1 MFPSNVRVEDQD
13 NNVLFGTKPDS
24 NSFDIKTE
32 IEALKNEDF
41 IRPDPFYVNP
51 IAFESPNNF
60 NLGKAANVAF
70 SGFNRLFGKD
80 GSLTPGGITKTVAEN
95 KINKFLNSD
104 FKIDVDL
111 SEENIAASNAFKDAF
126 QKYYTDDAE
135 DIRSE
140 DVGVYDFLKSRGVD
154 FDFKPQ
160 TKFEQDVTNIVK
172 DVGTGINTGAN
183 DIQNWLNK
191 NLSKENLNAIGTETL
206 NALESLPKAQ
216 TNINMDFFNNFDPNN
231 PFGLPNF
238 NQDFLNS
245 QTDYTLDTRDID
257 INMFRDD
264 ATRNNLPD
272 FSNITGQTNYAQDI
286 ANIDIDAIRE
296 NVMQERRSEQD
307 EELSGLFDKINL
319 PNVTREDNR
328 NVGDRLLNFK
338 NTAVGKAFGDVSQTA
353 VEVADVINDY
363 FEDQKIKDARND
375 LRQQTVA
382 DNIYATRVDPFN
394 SRGTFDVNTGI
405 MGSEGDRTTGLYM
418 SKKGG
423 EKKNIVE
430 VDSKMLAQL
439 IAAGADI
446 EML

>member
-1 MFPSNVRVEDQD
+1 
-13 NNVLFGTKPDS
+13 
-24 NSFDIKTE
+24 
-32 IEALKNEDF
+32 
-41 IRPDPFYVNP
+41 
-51 IAFESPNNF
+51 
-60 NLGKAANVAF
+60 
-70 SGFNRLFGKD
+70 
-80 GSLTPGGITKTVAEN
+80 
-95 KINKFLNSD
+95 
-104 FKIDVDL
+104 
-111 SEENIAASNAFKDAF
+111 
-126 QKYYTDDAE
+126 
-135 DIRSE
+135 
-140 DVGVYDFLKSRGVD
+140 
-154 FDFKPQ
+154 
-160 TKFEQDVTNIVK
+160 
-172 DVGTGINTGAN
+172 
-183 DIQNWLNK
+183 
-191 NLSKENLNAIGTETL
+191 
-206 NALESLPKAQ
+206 
-216 TNINMDFFNNFDPNN
+216 
-231 PFGLPNF
+231 
-238 NQDFLNS
+238 
-245 QTDYTLDTRDID
+245 
-257 INMFRDD
+257 MFRDD